1 MEQELNKA
9 AHGYCIPDVGHSHDP
24 HGDDAARVE
33 EQQLHPHY
41 YNVPLTMTSATATDA
56 PVSYHQG
63 QRSHQNFVPMMTR
76 SSPIAI
82 QQYPK
87 NPNGKD
93 ADDNFENHI
102 GVGGNTGDMTSDDD
116 DDDVDD
122 DDDIYDHGY
131 ENVDR
136 GAGSC
141 DGGNINTRGHRV
153 VIDVEGDA
161 RKLRKKYGNQS
172 SKVAVVQTYQQE
184 SSYLRQGLARDNY
197 QSLLRAPY
205 FGSLN
210 SRSGKQILSLPPM
223 SLAAGLAGSNGETR
237 GSLEE
242 PPESLSAS
250 STTATRTAYGSLR
263 DSQERGYFLDGPSSY
278 REPTSGRIRQL
289 DHRVR
294 YHGRTTP
301 SQISISERMEQAR
314 RLKELRQKELERAAA
329 ASGSSES
336 AGSPSGSGS
345 LSKQQQHVSGT
356 TTPSSLSA
364 MMDEVSKNEEIPA
377 LPSATTV
384 GTTQA
389 EWLDDDHQGP
399 KGELVE
405 GPGNMYD
412 NDDLPH
418 MMLSTSLTA
427 FEVLKSTNINL
438 RQEPVRSELLSAT
451 TRQSNL
457 PSSSAILS
465 ADGFSVNNITSSLST
480 NTTAVGGLVSSI
492 ADVSYYSSTQEQAPG
507 VVRQDRFQPLA
518 RSFSDPAPRFRQQQ
532 FSLRERTALMSSP
545 TYGPAAATPASPTV
559 RFALPPPLQQQ
570 KQIPQYVTPAN
581 IDFAATTMMHNN
593 DDALHSDIDRQI
605 SETEGAF
612 GDMDLE

>member
-1 MEQELNKA
+1 
-9 AHGYCIPDVGHSHDP
+9 
-24 HGDDAARVE
+24 
-33 EQQLHPHY
+33 
-41 YNVPLTMTSATATDA
+41 
-56 PVSYHQG
+56 
-63 QRSHQNFVPMMTR
+63 
-76 SSPIAI
+76 
-82 QQYPK
+82 
-87 NPNGKD
+87 
-93 ADDNFENHI
+93 
-102 GVGGNTGDMTSDDD
+102 
-116 DDDVDD
+116 
-122 DDDIYDHGY
+122 
-131 ENVDR
+131 
-136 GAGSC
+136 
-141 DGGNINTRGHRV
+141 
-153 VIDVEGDA
+153 
-161 RKLRKKYGNQS
+161 
-172 SKVAVVQTYQQE
+172 
-184 SSYLRQGLARDNY
+184 
-197 QSLLRAPY
+197 
-205 FGSLN
+205 
-210 SRSGKQILSLPPM
+210 
-223 SLAAGLAGSNGETR
+223 
-237 GSLEE
+237 
-242 PPESLSAS
+242 
-250 STTATRTAYGSLR
+250 
-263 DSQERGYFLDGPSSY
+263 
-278 REPTSGRIRQL
+278 
-289 DHRVR
+289 
-294 YHGRTTP
+294 
-301 SQISISERMEQAR
+301 MEQAR

-427 FEVLKSTNINL
+427 FEVLKSTNLNL